1 MVQLARRGRRRS
13 EEERGDKNELKIRME
28 KEGRREEEKEEKK
41 AMKVSAK
48 KQRTDEAI

>member
-1 MVQLARRGRRRS
+1 M
-13 EEERGDKNELKIRME
+13 KIRME